1 MKKGLDPIFNQ
12 DTNILVLGSAPSE
25 QSLKKQ
31 QYYGNNGNQFWKM
44 LFNYY
49 NVPFETDY
57 NKRVNF
63 LLDHH
68 IGLWDVYHLFERE
81 GSLDTSFKTV
91 ELNDFSQILTQADI
105 KLIITNGKKAYDEV
119 INNQL
124 FPEIKIVPCISTSG
138 AANGQMEKRK
148 IQWEKALEMVD
159 KEF

>member
-12 DTNILVLGSAPSE
+12 DTNVLVLGSAPTE
-25 QSLKKQ
+25 QSLKKP

-57 NKRVNF
+57 NQRVNF

-148 IQWEKALEMVD
+148 IQWEEALEMVD